1 MGQVFLLGHFL
12 IDFLQ
17 RASGGTAATGHGSP
31 LPETSTFLLP
41 LMTSS
46 TPFGRTLQGLGF
58 LAMLF
63 PLAAAAQQQPAGSI
77 QGTLLDQANGQ
88 PIPFANVVVLRAQ
101 DSTFVTGAASGENG
115 SFSLS
120 TLGLGTYIMKASVI
134 GYQGLRRSVALTAA
148 TPTVKLG
155 TLKLAPTA
163 TQLGGVTV
171 QGERAAVQESLDK
184 KVINVEKDLS
194 SVGGT
199 AVNVLQNVPSVTVAA
214 DGTVS
219 MRGSS
224 NITILIDGKPSSAA
238 NSGAGGNRLE
248 QIPASSI
255 ERVEVV
261 TNPSARY
268 DAAGAGGVL
277 NIILKKQKKDGWNGQ
292 AMLNLGSRDK
302 YNPSLSLNRRVG
314 KLNTFGSLDLRDDT
328 YRSRMWSDQFTT
340 LENQELHT
348 YQQGNNIRHTKNYS
362 GRLGFDYTLPAN
374 QSLTVTLEPNF
385 NRSSNRGT
393 QLATLSGATNAR
405 IGSTFGV
412 EENVDNIEGSVDYR
426 RTWDAHKG
434 RELTANSYY
443 TFLNADVVVAQR
455 NTEGSPDLLEWKQDL
470 QVGLH
475 AVGGQVDYVHPL
487 GEKARFDT
495 GLKGQWQTNSGTD
508 DFLRQQT
515 DGPSF
520 NRLPD
525 RSYAY
530 DFQEYTQAGYA
541 TYQQEIEKWTMQ
553 GGLRA
558 EYTNTSGQVIGGNGP
573 FKLEYL
579 NLFPSASVARKL
591 SGADQR
597 LQLSYSRR
605 LNRPG
610 FMQLLAF
617 PLYQD
622 QRTYRIGNPTLR
634 PEYINALELGHQ
646 VTMGQASLTSTVFY
660 RHTTNA
666 IQRLVRLDTTA
677 TRLYG
682 AGAVIT
688 AQYAA
693 NFGQAT
699 SYGAELSLNQPIA
712 KWWRLTASGSLF
724 QNTVTAATG
733 NEANRRVVSGTAR
746 LMNSFTPTPKLD
758 IQLTGNYRAAAVT
771 AQGRIAPVGSMDIA
785 LRQRLFNDRG
795 AVTFRVSD
803 VFNTQRNR
811 TETFTNDFRATYYN
825 KWESRVAFLGFS
837 WYMGSNKPPKKIEN
851 QPQGGGGGFGG

>member
-1 MGQVFLLGHFL
+1 
-12 IDFLQ
+12 
-17 RASGGTAATGHGSP
+17 
-31 LPETSTFLLP
+31 
-41 LMTSS
+41 MTSS
-46 TPFGRTLQGLGF
+46 LSSGRALRGLGF

-63 PLAAAAQQQPAGSI
+63 PLAAAAQQQPAGSVS
-77 QGTLLDQANGQ
+77 GTLLDQANGQ
-88 PIPFANVVVLRAQ
+88 PLPFTNVVLLRAQ
-101 DSTFVTGAASGENG
+101 DSSFVAGAETLENG
-115 SFSLS
+115 RFQLEK
-120 TLGLGTYIMKASVI
+120 LGLGDYLLKASAV
-134 GYQGLRRSVALTAA
+134 GYKGFRRSVSLTSA
-148 TPTVKLG
+148 TPSVQLG
-155 TLKLAPTA
+155 TMKLTPTA
-163 TQLGGVTV
+163 TQLAGVTV

-224 NITILIDGKPSSAA
+224 NITILIDGKPSNSA

-248 QIPASSI
+248 QIPASAI

-292 AMLNLGSRDK
+292 AVLNVGTRDK
-302 YNPSLSLNRRVG
+302 YNTSLSLNRRTG
-314 KLNTFGSLDLRDDT
+314 KLNLFGSLDLRDDH
-328 YRSRMWSDQFTT
+328 YRSRMWSDQYTT
-340 LENQELHT
+340 LEGQELRT
-348 YQQGNNIRHTKNYS
+348 YQQGNNLRHQQNYS
-362 GRLGFDYTLPAN
+362 GRLGLDYTLPAN
-374 QSLTVTLEPNF
+374 QTLTFTVEPNL
-385 NRSSNRGT
+385 NRGNNT
-393 QLATLSGATNAR
+393 GRQLATLSGATDAR

-412 EENVDNIEGSVDYR
+412 KEAVDNIDASMDYR

-434 RELTANSYY
+434 RELTANAVY
-443 TFLNADVVVAQR
+443 TYLDADVVVAQR
-455 NTEGSPDLLEWKQDL
+455 NTEGAEDLREWKQDL

-487 GEKARFDT
+487 GEKARLDA
-495 GLKGQWQTNSGTD
+495 GLKTQYQTNEGTD
-508 DFLRQQT
+508 DFLRQQN
-515 DGPSF
+515 DGPGF
-520 NRLPD
+520 DRLAD
-525 RSYAY
+525 RSYQY
-530 DFQEYTQAGYA
+530 TFQEYQQAGYL
-541 TYQQEIEKWTMQ
+541 TYQQEVGKWRMQ

-558 EYTNTSGQVIGGNGP
+558 EYTNTNGEVLNGNGP
-573 FKLEYL
+573 FKLSYL
-579 NLFPSASVARKL
+579 NLFPSATVERTL
-591 SGADQR
+591 PTADQR
-597 LQLSYSRR
+597 VKVSYSRR
-605 LNRPG
+605 LNRPN

-622 QRTYRIGNPTLR
+622 QRTYRIGDPSLR

-646 VTMGQASLTSTVFY
+646 ITMGQASLTSTLFF
-660 RHTTNA
+660 RHTDNT
-666 IQRLVRLDTTA
+666 IQRLVRVDEEA

-688 AQYAA
+688 AQYVD

-699 SYGAELSLNQPIA
+699 SYGAEVSLNQPLA

-746 LMNSFTPTPKLD
+746 VMNSFTPTPKLD
-758 IQLTGNYRAAAVT
+758 FQLTGNYRAAAVT
-771 AQGRIAPVGSMDIA
+771 AQGRIAPVGSVDIA
-785 LRQRLFNDRG
+785 LRQRLFNDR
-795 AVTFRVSD
+795 AALTLRVSD
-803 VFNTQRNR
+803 IFNTQRNR
-811 TETFTNDFRATYYN
+811 TESYTENFRAEYYN
-825 KWESRVAFLGFS
+825 KWESRVGYLGFS
-837 WYMGSNKPPKKIEN
+837 WYLGSNKPPKKIEN

>member
-1 MGQVFLLGHFL
+1 
-12 IDFLQ
+12 
-17 RASGGTAATGHGSP
+17 
-31 LPETSTFLLP
+31 
-41 LMTSS
+41 MTSFLPS
-46 TPFGRTLQGLGF
+46 GRTLRGLGF
-58 LAMLF
+58 LAMLA
-63 PLAAAAQQQPAGSI
+63 PLAAAAQQQPSGSVS
-77 QGTLLDQANGQ
+77 GTLLDNANGQ
-88 PIPFANVVVLRAQ
+88 PLPFTNVVVLRAQ
-101 DSTFVTGAASGENG
+101 DSTFVAGAETAENG
-115 SFSLS
+115 RFALEK
-120 TLGLGTYIMKASVI
+120 LGMGNYLLKASAV
-134 GYQGLRRSVALTAA
+134 GYQGLRRTISVTNA
-148 TPTVKLG
+148 TPNVQLG
-155 TLKLAPTA
+155 ILKLAPTA
-163 TQLGGVTV
+163 TQLAGVTV

-199 AVNVLQNVPSVTVAA
+199 AVNVLQNVPSVTVAP

-224 NITILIDGKPSSAA
+224 NITILIDGKPSNSA

-292 AMLNLGSRDK
+292 ALLNLGTRDK
-302 YNPSLSLNRRVG
+302 YNTSLSLNRRTG
-314 KLNTFGSLDLRDDT
+314 KINTFGSFDMRDDQ
-328 YRSRMWSDQFTT
+328 YHSRMRSDQYTT
-340 LENQELHT
+340 LENRELRT
-348 YQQGNNIRHTKNYS
+348 YQEGTNVRHNKSYN

-385 NRSSNRGT
+385 NRSANSGL

-412 EENVDNIEGSVDYR
+412 SENVDNIDGSVDYR
-426 RTWDAHKG
+426 RTWDEHKG
-434 RELTANSYY
+434 RELTASANY
-443 TFLNADVVVAQR
+443 TYLDADVVVAQR
-455 NTEGSPDLLEWKQDL
+455 NTEGSPDLREWKQDL
-470 QVGLH
+470 AVGLN
-475 AVGGQVDYVHPL
+475 AVSGQVDYVHPI
-487 GEKARFDT
+487 GEKARLDA
-495 GLKGQWQTNSGTD
+495 GLKGQYQENSGTD
-508 DFLRQQT
+508 DFLRQQA
-515 DGPSF
+515 DGPVF
-520 NRLPD
+520 ERLAD
-525 RSYAY
+525 RSYQY
-530 DFQEYTQAGYA
+530 DFKEYMQAGYV
-541 TYQQEIEKWTMQ
+541 TYQQELGKWNMQ

-558 EYTNTSGQVIGGNGP
+558 EYTNTSGEVLNGNGP
-573 FKLEYL
+573 FKLSYL
-579 NLFPSASVARKL
+579 NLFPSATVARKL
-591 SGADQR
+591 PTADQTVK
-597 LQLSYSRR
+597 LSYSRR

-622 QRTYRIGNPTLR
+622 QRSYRIGNPTLR
-634 PEYINALELGHQ
+634 PEYINAFELGHQ
-646 VTMGQASLTSTVFY
+646 ISIGQASLTSTLFY
-660 RHTTNA
+660 RHTDNT
-666 IQRLVRLDTTA
+666 IQRLVGVDTTA

-682 AGAVIT
+682 SGAVIT
-688 AQYAA
+688 AQYNQ

-699 SYGAELSLNQPIA
+699 SYGAEISLNQPVA
-712 KWWRLTASGSLF
+712 KWWRITANGSLF

-771 AQGRIAPVGSMDIA
+771 AQGKVFPVGSMDVA
-785 LRQRLFNDRG
+785 LRQRLFNDR
-795 AVTFRVSD
+795 AALTLRVSD
-803 VFNTQRNR
+803 VLNTQRNR
-811 TETFTNDFRATYYN
+811 SESRTENFRAEYYN
-825 KWESRVAFLGFS
+825 KWESRVGYLGFS